1 VDGAPVTDLADP
13 RPGRGLVDRFWHTW
27 HAPRAAV
34 RDEIDTGSEGR
45 LVFYAM
51 ASSFVFTLASVA
63 ARALNPTAAVA
74 GSWDAWVTTQV
85 VVGTFFRPLAL
96 YGVAGLIG
104 LLCRLAGGGGNHY
117 QTRVAVFWTALVA
130 APAGFVL
137 TVLGEGA
144 TGLAGA
150 PSLVGQLLHGLG
162 SVIWAVLLVP
172 ALAEAHGFRRT
183 RGLWLALAGLALASA
198 AVAALV

>member
-1 VDGAPVTDLADP
+1 M
-13 RPGRGLVDRFWHTW
+13 
-27 HAPRAAV
+27 
-34 RDEIDTGSEGR
+34 RDEIETGSEGR

-96 YGVAGLIG
+96 YAVAGLIG
-104 LLCRLAGGGGNHY
+104 LLCRLAGGRGSHY
-117 QTRVAVFWTALVA
+117 ETRVAVFWTALVA
-130 APAGFVL
+130 APAGLVL

-150 PSLVGQLLHGLG
+150 PAMVGQVMHGLG
-162 SVIWAVLLVP
+162 SVLWAVLLVP
-172 ALAEAHGFRRT
+172 GLAVAHGFRT
-183 RGLWLALAGLALASA
+183 TLWLWLGLGGAAALSAALAAL
-198 AVAALV
+198 L